1 MRVDTLSYS
10 YQMNVG
16 LTRIFQVIQAEQER
30 YFKSKGFSGESLR
43 EGVTVPMAVPSKLG
57 AATIPA
63 TIQLSKLTKSEIEL
77 ITSYDKG
84 EIIQRYSLNE
94 LPTGKTKVTYSE
106 KNTFTQMRNQYN
118 FIFLAMLYKFSYNRG
133 IKKRMKYLESQCE

>member
-16 LTRIFQVIQAEQER
+16 LTRIFRVIQAEQEQ
-30 YFKSKGFSGESLR
+30 YFKSKGFSGDILT
-43 EGVTVPMAVPSKLG
+43 EGATIPVAVPSILG
-57 AATIPA
+57 TSTIPA

-84 EIIQRYSLNE
+84 EIIQRYSLKE
-94 LPTGKTKVTYSE
+94 LPSGKTKVTYSE

>member
-16 LTRIFQVIQAEQER
+16 LTRIFQVIQSEQER
-30 YFKSKGFSGESLR
+30 YFKSKGFSGDTLT
-43 EGVTVPMAVPSKLG
+43 EGVTVPIAVPSKLG
-57 AATIPA
+57 AATIAA

-77 ITSYDKG
+77 VTSYDKG
-84 EIIQRYSLNE
+84 EIIQRYSLIE
-94 LPTGKTKVTYSE
+94 LSSGKTKVTYSE
-106 KNTFTQMRNQYN
+106 KNTFIQMRNQYN

-133 IKKRMKYLESQCE
+133 IKKRMKYLEHQCE